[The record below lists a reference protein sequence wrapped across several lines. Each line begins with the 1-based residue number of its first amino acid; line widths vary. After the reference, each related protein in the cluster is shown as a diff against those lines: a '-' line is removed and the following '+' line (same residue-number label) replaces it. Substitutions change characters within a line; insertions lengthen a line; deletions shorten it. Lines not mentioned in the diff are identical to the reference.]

1 MKILPNYLIEF
12 MPEIEEA
19 MEELRLSILDHAYE
33 LLNCLDINEL
43 SSDDIRNKLELFD
56 IRIENMKESWLPN
69 GRFYQ
74 IYPYIKHNRT
84 RLNAITSIVKS
95 GGQFE
100 GLWSTNFRK
109 TQVYNYHKIQ
119 LVRHYDI
126 ASAMDGY
133 FYVSGD
139 AYRNPDG
146 SIASSALV
154 ALQSDI
160 LLNGA
165 LPAGY
170 TYLYVPWPR
179 PHYPSDTSYFYNVN
193 SLLHDRLYYAK
204 HCKEYYSNKQYNAID
219 LDKPASYALYKDEH
233 GKVSDSSINKYRYIS
248 PFWFDYHYIDGYTL
262 QPEKDRDRYNY
273 IDECGKFVDVDG
285 NIITDPNDANKM
297 VKYVANDGC
306 EYNFNKL
313 NDSNALFPTNCY
325 MLFVG
330 KTTSPDRHQVSKYLQ
345 YKIIDDIYHES
356 YIGLDEHG
364 YEEYNKVPPIDEP
377 FGPYRN
383 DALIS
388 TYAFR
393 RRTSFNHIKTYRP
406 VWSEMSPTF
415 ALAQSDI
422 NRTPSHYSFLNWF
435 NRKQNENI
443 ISPYA
448 NYITDASGNKH
459 YTTIRYNDP
468 DITEITH
475 TSYDVPT
482 YSKLDK
488 IYIGYTVKA
497 SDQDKQ
503 QGDNNSIS
511 KDDITKNGLYFY
523 NESHMDYDPEY
534 SYTLMNANYI
544 DENGTQVSFGDPKL
558 YIEISPSMREL
569 YLNAKYSDLSYA
581 YNYITYKRSNVHQ
594 LWFSPDKSTVP
605 VSGYKNVMYNH
616 TGSSEIYYFTKN
628 NRSFLYNIIGVY
640 TSNGNKVNYKSFNIG
655 CYYITETVGNDT
667 ITKYVVHSTKLLDEH
682 NNTLEASYVLFTLKI
697 IDGSV
702 PEGVYELVKVFK
714 QETNSYIENCIYNQS
729 TNKISLDNGITYI
742 TVEQLH
748 GMGYIIYDD
757 NKVIDLFAGTKSV
770 ELHFDDSEK

>member
-43 SSDDIRNKLELFD
+43 SSEDIRNKIELFD
-56 IRIENMKESWLPN
+56 IHVENMKESWLPN

-74 IYPYIKHNRT
+74 IYPYIKHHRT
-84 RLNAITSIVKS
+84 RLNAITSIVRS

-109 TQVYNYHKIQ
+109 TQAYNYHKIQ

-139 AYRNPDG
+139 TYRNPDG

-160 LLNGA
+160 LLNGV

-179 PHYPSDTSYFYNVN
+179 PHYPSDTEYFYNVN

-204 HCKEYYSNKQYNAID
+204 HCKEYYSDKQYSAID
-219 LDKPASYALYKDEH
+219 LDKPASYTLYKDEQ
-233 GKVSDSSINKYRYIS
+233 GKISDDGINKYRYIS
-248 PFWFDYHYIDGYTL
+248 SFWFDYHYIDGYTL
-262 QPEKDRDRYNY
+262 QPKKDRDRYNY

-364 YEEYNKVPPIDEP
+364 YEVYDDVPPIDEP

-415 ALAQSDI
+415 ALVQSDI

-443 ISPYA
+443 ISPYTK
-448 NYITDASGNKH
+448 YITDASENKH
-459 YTTIRYNDP
+459 YTTIRYNNP

-488 IYIGYTVKA
+488 IYIGYTVEA
-497 SDQDKQ
+497 DNQGKQ
-503 QGDNNSIS
+503 QGDNYEIS
-511 KDDITKNGLYFY
+511 AYYRENKIYYFGEKY
-523 NESHMDYDPEY
+523 PIKYDP
-534 SYTLMNANYI
+534 TLYYNLISLGYI
-544 DENGTQVSFGDPKL
+544 DENGIDQCSDDQTVKFDSDGYIKAYL
-558 YIEISPSMREL
+558 YGNPSTGEL
-569 YLNAKYSDLSYA
+569 FLNKDQDYTYPHSK
-581 YNYITYKRSNVHQ
+581 YNYITYKTSKVHK
-594 LWFSPDKSTVP
+594 LWFSNTHKDIILSKSV
-605 VSGYKNVMYNH
+605 
-616 TGSSEIYYFTKN
+616 
-628 NRSFLYNIIGVY
+628 
-640 TSNGNKVNYKSFNIG
+640 
-655 CYYITETVGNDT
+655 D
-667 ITKYVVHSTKLLDEH
+667 
-682 NNTLEASYVLFTLKI
+682 
-697 IDGSV
+697 
-702 PEGVYELVKVFK
+702 
-714 QETNSYIENCIYNQS
+714 IYNQAGNSNIYEFTENSVNLEYTVIGIFDEHGKQVTYSSGSINCYVRNHKYSLVASEFIDEYGQPVTAAFILFRVKIAPGSMDES
-729 TNKISLDNGITYI
+729 TDASVDTNMIVHCNGT
-742 TVEQLH
+742 
-748 GMGYIIYDD
+748 MPAMIY
-757 NKVIDLFAGTKSV
+757 GSV
-770 ELHFDDSEK
+770 SDIAR